1 MKVTKTVEDGVLVF
15 SLDGRF
21 DAYRAQGLRDELLD
35 AIEHESSRVVVDL
48 TRVSLVDSVGVSA
61 LVTGMKRAREK
72 AGDLRLVGMPPSV
85 SIIFQLTRLDRAF
98 ETLPSVEAAVASYE
112 RS

>member
-1 MKVTKTVEDGVLVF
+1 MKVTKTLHDKVLVF
-15 SLDGRF
+15 GLDGRF
-21 DAYRAQGLRDELLD
+21 DAFRAQGLRDELLQ

-48 TRVSLVDSVGVSA
+48 TRVTLVDSNGVSA
-61 LVTGMKRAREK
+61 LVTGMKRARQK

-98 ETLPSVEAAVASYE
+98 EVFPSLEAAIASFE
-112 RS
+112 

>member
-1 MKVTKTVEDGVLVF
+1 MQQLFSVLWYGI
-15 SLDGRF
+15 LRL
-21 DAYRAQGLRDELLD
+21 YAQP
-35 AIEHESSRVVVDL
+35 IEHESSRVVVDL

-98 ETLPSVEAAVASYE
+98 ETLPSVEAAVAL
-112 RS
+112 RSPSAL